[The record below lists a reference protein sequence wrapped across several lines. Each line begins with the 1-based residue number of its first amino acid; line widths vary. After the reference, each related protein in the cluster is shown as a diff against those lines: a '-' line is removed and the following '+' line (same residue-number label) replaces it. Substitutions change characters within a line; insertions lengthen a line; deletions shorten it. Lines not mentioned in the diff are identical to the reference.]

1 MPKGEEDGLHVPLL
15 FFLDMQPENR
25 VLVFTVTG
33 T

>member
-1 MPKGEEDGLHVPLL
+1 MLKGEEGWLHAPLL
-15 FFLDMQPENR
+15 FFLDMQAENR